1 MKRREFITL
10 FGGAAA
16 AWPLAARA
24 RQSERMRRIGIFLPF
39 VENDA
44 EALLRVDALKQA
56 LRGLGWSDG
65 HNLSIDYRWTGDD
78 AHLMRSYA
86 KELASLAP
94 DAIVAN
100 STLLLAAVKNE
111 TKTIPIVFVQV
122 PRPVEGGFVESLA
135 RPGGNIT
142 GFTNFE
148 PAMAGKWLELLKDIV
163 PRLAQVTA
171 IGNSGDPA
179 SSAYTREIATL
190 APSIGVRLSTP
201 DVHDV
206 TEIERA
212 LDPLAHDS
220 SAGLIVLPG
229 IFTADNRVGIVALAA
244 RYRLSAVYPYKY
256 FITAG
261 GLISYGVIT
270 IDLYRR
276 AAGYVDR
283 ILRGEKPADLPVQ
296 TPNKFELVLNLKT
309 ARALGLEVPA
319 TLLATADEVIE

>member
-1 MKRREFITL
+1 VKRREFITL
-10 FGGAAA
+10 LGGAA

-24 RQSERMRRIGIFLPF
+24 QQPDRVRRIGILLPF

-56 LRGLGWSDG
+56 MRGLGWSEG
-65 HNLSIDYRWTGDD
+65 HNLSIYYRWTDDD

-100 STLLLAAVKNE
+100 STLLLASVKNE

-148 PAMAGKWLELLKDIV
+148 PAMAGKWLGLLKDIV
-163 PRLAQVTA
+163 PQLAEVTV

-179 SSAYTREIATL
+179 SSAYAREIATL
-190 APSIGVRLSTP
+190 APSTGVRLSTP
-201 DVHDV
+201 EVHDV

-212 LDPLAHDS
+212 LDPLAHNS
-220 SAGLIVLPG
+220 SVGLIVLPG

-244 RYRLSAVYPYKY
+244 RYRLPAVYPYKY
-256 FITAG
+256 FIMAG
-261 GLISYGVIT
+261 GLISYGVVT
-270 IDLYRR
+270 VDLYRR
-276 AAGYVDR
+276 AAVYIDR
-283 ILRGEKPADLPVQ
+283 ILRGARPADLPVQ
-296 TPNKFELVLNLKT
+296 APTKYETVLNLKT
-309 ARALGLEVPA
+309 VKALGLTVPDK
-319 TLLATADEVIE
+319 LLAIADEVIE